1 MFKWLLFPLTL
12 IYGFFVS
19 IRNILFDYNLLR
31 SREFDMPVISVGNIT
46 VGGTG
51 KTPHIEYLVSL
62 LKTQFNV
69 ATLSRGYKRKTKGFI
84 IASDNS
90 SAKEIGD
97 EPKQIKTKFPDITV
111 AVDADRVHGIKKI
124 IKKTNSTVILLD
136 DAFQHRFV
144 KPGLSI
150 LLIDYNKPIYND
162 WVLPYGRLRESRH
175 EHKRANIIII
185 TKSPDEVNPLEKR
198 LMTKNLKIFPY
209 QELYFTKIKYND
221 LKPVYNNKIS
231 ISLSDCKTENYSFL
245 LLTGIANSKP
255 LEIFLSDFSKSIHH
269 ISFSDH
275 HAFSKNNLEKILY
288 EFNKIQNDKKI
299 IITTEK
305 DAIRLQELKNI
316 DFFTTLPVFYIPIKI
331 EFLNNKEKEF
341 NKKITDFI
349 ENFDKLR
356 I

>member
-19 IRNILFDYNLLR
+19 IRNMLFDYNLLR
-31 SREFDMPVISVGNIT
+31 SHEFNMPVISVGNIT

-62 LKTQFNV
+62 LKPQFNI

-84 IASDNS
+84 IASNKS
-90 SAKEIGD
+90 CAKEIGD

-111 AVDADRVHGIKKI
+111 AVDTDRVHGIKKI
-124 IKKTNSTVILLD
+124 IKNTNPNVILLD

-144 KPGLSI
+144 EPGLSI

-162 WVLPYGRLRESRH
+162 WVLPYGRLRESCH
-175 EHKRANIIII
+175 EHKRADIIII
-185 TKSPDEVNPLEKR
+185 TKSPGEVKPLEKR
-198 LMTKNLKIFPY
+198 LIIKELKIFPY
-209 QELYFTKIKYND
+209 QKLYFTKIKYND
-221 LKPVYNNKIS
+221 LKPVYKNEIH
-231 ISLSDCKTENYSFL
+231 ISLDDCKTENYSFL

-255 LEIFLSDFSKSIHH
+255 LEIFLSNFSKNIHH

-275 HAFSKNNLEKILY
+275 HAFSKNNLEKIVN

-305 DAIRLQELKNI
+305 DAIRLREFKNI
-316 DFFTTLPVFYIPIKI
+316 DFFTSLPVFYIPIEI
-331 EFLNNKEKEF
+331 EFLNNEEEIF
-341 NKKITDFI
+341 NKNITDFI
-349 ENFDKLR
+349 LDFDKMR